1 MWHVLIRLKK
11 LFEHE
16 KMSSMCWDLVV
27 LGFLHVVCVWVG
39 DTDALFWKKEFVS
52 FSCRDAIRLRRD
64 VPFLLRFSMPC
75 GPRVPLWILPSP
87 LFVPTFALISC
98 PIRMLR
104 SVGIASRVV
113 ASSVLK
119 FSYSSLSTGW
129 YIEHNRSLS
138 DPLIAFPLLS
148 LLVNVSGSP
157 RNLPPKGLSA
167 GIVMIGPPSFLYAES
182 KVGERMIA
190 VPPMMRP
197 RVFSFS
203 ETPWKK
209 MW

>member
-1 MWHVLIRLKK
+1 M
-11 LFEHE
+11 
-16 KMSSMCWDLVV
+16 
-27 LGFLHVVCVWVG
+27 
-39 DTDALFWKKEFVS
+39 
-52 FSCRDAIRLRRD
+52 
-64 VPFLLRFSMPC
+64 
-75 GPRVPLWILPSP
+75 
-87 LFVPTFALISC
+87 SC

-148 LLVNVSGSP
+148 LLVKVSGSP
-157 RNLPPKGLSA
+157 RNLPPNGLSA
-167 GIVMIGPPSFLYAES
+167 GIVMVGPPSFLCAES

-197 RVFSFS
+197 RVFNFS